1 MYQVYS
7 FCFQN
12 VLLADFG
19 DFVLG
24 TTLRAAKSIL
34 SHLDHWLRNAWW
46 SQNIFQQSPHRILA
60 GYSQHQNCQNKI
72 YLYLLHFISFH
83 FFKVGRYSRDIF
95 LDLNFQYGSKTVI
108 FQTFSASR
116 FCIISQCN
124 ACLICA
130 TLAISA
136 WNGSVHLSSQFQNTI
151 TTYLSI
157 SFSSQCR
164 KIRDSK
170 CTWFWWWKYIH
181 MEKRLNC
188 VIILHPFQLY

>member
-1 MYQVYS
+1 MD
-7 FCFQN
+7 
-12 VLLADFG
+12 LADIIEF
-19 DFVLG
+19 FNNYL
-24 TTLRAAKSIL
+24 IL
-34 SHLDHWLRNAWW
+34 LCHFS
-46 SQNIFQQSPHRILA
+46 FQS
-60 GYSQHQNCQNKI
+60 
-72 YLYLLHFISFH
+72 
-83 FFKVGRYSRDIF
+83 RYSRDDIF
-95 LDLNFQYGSKTVI
+95 LALNFQCGSKTVI

-164 KIRDSK
+164 EIRDSK
-170 CTWFWWWKYIH
+170 CSTWFLWWRKSSIV
-181 MEKRLNC
+181 LFFFTLFNF
-188 VIILHPFQLY
+188 I